1 MSHNLLFYTCTC
13 IHKYLLINDL
23 KIKSWNK
30 IEAHLNTVFMIYHPL
45 SITIP
50 TSSPIMKLVS
60 ILIEWISKPLPQY
73 RGQQELKTVFIVKFM

>member
-1 MSHNLLFYTCTC
+1 
-13 IHKYLLINDL
+13 
-23 KIKSWNK
+23 
-30 IEAHLNTVFMIYHPL
+30 MIYHPL

-73 RGQQELKTVFIVKFM
+73 RGQQELKTVFIVKFMQFQNSGTRCFGEICDTKEKKSYTTCSKENTEHF